1 MLRTVSSLALIALMS
16 GSAFASTVTCSK
28 QPASKF
34 ASKTHLINILHKEG
48 LKVHR
53 IKTENG
59 CYEIYASKILCGEC
73 KQILAPRMMEFLEK
87 HQEKREEAK
96 ERLHEFSA
104 SRLRED
110 LRR

>member
-16 GSAFASTVTCSK
+16 GSAFAATTTCSK

-34 ASKTHLINILHKEG
+34 APKSQLIDILKREG

-59 CYEIYASKILCGEC
+59 CYEIYASKSDGSKVNI
-73 KQILAPRMMEFLEK
+73 AVN
-87 HQEKREEAK
+87 AVT
-96 ERLHEFSA
+96 
-104 SRLRED
+104 
-110 LRR
+110 LRRTNNPEAGEN